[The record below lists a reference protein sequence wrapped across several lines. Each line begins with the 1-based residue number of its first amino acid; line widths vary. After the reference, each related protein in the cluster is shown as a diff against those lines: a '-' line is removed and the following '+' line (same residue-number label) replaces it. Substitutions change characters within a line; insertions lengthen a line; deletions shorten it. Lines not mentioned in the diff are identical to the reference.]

1 MNTENRGTG
10 TQNDIPPIRTF
21 QSDIAQA
28 LKEQKGSVIKIA
40 VQEQQKKQDQ
50 ELYIEEQKKSNVYF
64 LVGGI
69 LFFILAIGLGGY
81 YYLTV
86 LPTQKENAQINT
98 LTQKRNFISGDH
110 VTPVVV
116 TDINNLPM
124 ILEKQEQALSLPV
137 GAIEQL
143 LLTYKDTAGV
153 STIVPLEDIF
163 TQFRVSSPNEFL
175 YSLVPNTYLFGVYQ
189 TTSENRFLLL
199 KTKVFSNTFSH
210 MLDWEETLAE
220 NLALFLK
227 IPLDPQIRIVFKDV
241 IIKNEDVRVGYAK
254 DKEVIAYTFFGH
266 KKELLLITKDTETMQ
281 TLLNRFTKKLLEQ

>member
-1 MNTENRGTG
+1 MNTDNREMD

-21 QSDIAQA
+21 QSDIAEA
-28 LKEQKGSVIKIA
+28 LKTQKGSVIKIA
-40 VQEQQKKQDQ
+40 VQEQQKRQDQ
-50 ELYIEEQKKSNVYF
+50 ATYTEVQKKGNVYF

-69 LFFILAIGLGGY
+69 LFFIIAIGLGGY

-86 LPTQKENAQINT
+86 VPKQKENEQITT
-98 LTQKRNFISGDH
+98 LTQKRNFVSGDH
-110 VTPVVV
+110 VTPLVI
-116 TDINNLPM
+116 TNINDLPM
-124 ILEKQEQALSLPV
+124 TLEKQEQALALPV
-137 GAIEQL
+137 GAIEQVL
-143 LLTYKDTAGV
+143 FTYKDTAGV

-163 TQFRVSSPNEFL
+163 TQFRVSSPDEFL
-175 YSLVPNTYLFGVYQ
+175 YSLVPNTYLFGIYQ

-199 KTKVFSNTFSH
+199 KTKVFSNTFSQ
-210 MLDWEETLAE
+210 MLTWEETLAE
-220 NLALFLK
+220 NFALFLK